1 VSDPYRLSRNVKA
14 LAAVSLLADV
24 SSEMIYPLLPLF
36 LSAVLGA
43 SASVIGGI
51 EGAAESTAAMLKLA
65 SGWWSDRVRR
75 RKPLVVG
82 GYALSAIARPLIGLA
97 TAPWHALLVRMSD
110 RVGKGIRTS
119 PRDALLADSAE
130 PSQRGRAFGF
140 NRAGDNL
147 GAVIGPLIAWFF
159 LQRTSV
165 PMRSVFFWAAVPGV
179 ASLIVLLVFVRERPA
194 SVTGTETETAT
205 AEPRM
210 NAENVRIGADGA
222 LGSSFWKY
230 LAVLL
235 VFTLGNSS
243 DAFLLLRASQVGVAT
258 AMVPILWA
266 AFHVVKSVSSTP
278 GGTLSDRVG
287 RRPLIVSGWLLY
299 AGVYLLFG
307 HASAQWQVWALFLV
321 YGLFFG
327 LTEGVEKAMVA
338 DLVPAARRGTAF
350 GWYNFTIGLAALP
363 ASLMFGLV
371 WDRVSPVAAFT
382 LGATLAI
389 AAALGLV
396 TVVPRSVT
404 SRAFS

>member
-1 VSDPYRLSRNVKA
+1 VSEPRRLSRNVKA

-51 EGAAESTAAMLKLA
+51 EGAAESTAALLKLA

-82 GYALSAIARPLIGLA
+82 GYALSAVARPLIGLA
-97 TAPWHALLVRMSD
+97 TWPWHVLLVRMSD

-147 GAVIGPLIAWFF
+147 GAVIGPLIAWML
-159 LQRTSV
+159 LQHSSV

-179 ASLIVLLVFVRERPA
+179 VSVIVLLVFVREKTA
-194 SVTGTETETAT
+194 TTITTATATAT

-210 NAENVRIGADGA
+210 NAEPGRIGADAA
-222 LGSSFWKY
+222 LGQSFWKY
-230 LAVLL
+230 LLVLL

-243 DAFLLLRASQVGVAT
+243 DAFLLLRASQVGVPT

-266 AFHVVKSVSSTP
+266 AFNLVKSVSSTP
-278 GGTLSDRVG
+278 GGVLSDRVG
-287 RRPLIVSGWLLY
+287 RRPLIVTGWLLY
-299 AGVYLLFG
+299 AAVYLLFG
-307 HASAQWQVWALFLV
+307 HATAQWQVWALFLV
-321 YGLFFG
+321 YGLYFG

-371 WDRVSPVAAFT
+371 WDHVSPVAAFT
-382 LGATLAI
+382 LGATLAV
-389 AAALGLV
+389 AAAMGLL
-396 TVVPRSVT
+396 TFVPRP
-404 SRAFS
+404 RAAA

>member
-1 VSDPYRLSRNVKA
+1 VSAAPRLSRNVKA

-24 SSEMIYPLLPLF
+24 SSEMIYPLLPVF

-43 SASVIGGI
+43 SASVIGAI

-65 SGWWSDRVRR
+65 SGWWSDRLRR

-82 GYALSAIARPLIGLA
+82 GYALSAVARPLIGLA
-97 TAPWHALLVRMSD
+97 TWPWHALVVRVSD

-147 GAVIGPLIAWFF
+147 GACIGPLIAWM
-159 LQRTSV
+159 LLRHDAV
-165 PMRSVFFWAAVPGV
+165 PLRSVFFWAAVPG
-179 ASLIVLLVFVRERPA
+179 AISVLVLVLFVREA
-194 SVTGTETETAT
+194 AAT
-205 AEPRM
+205 AEPRIST
-210 NAENVRIGADGA
+210 EKIRTGADA
-222 LGSSFWKY
+222 AFGSSFWRY
-230 LAVLL
+230 LVVLL
-235 VFTLGNSS
+235 LFTLGNSS
-243 DAFLLLRASQVGVAT
+243 DAFLLLRASQVGVPM

-266 AFHVVKSVSSTP
+266 AFNLVKSVASTP
-278 GGTLSDRVG
+278 GGALSDRVG
-287 RRPLIVSGWLLY
+287 RRPLIVTGWLLY
-299 AGVYLLFG
+299 AAVYLLFG
-307 HASAQWQVWALFLV
+307 RVTAQWEIWALFLV

-350 GWYNFTIGLAALP
+350 GWYHFTIGLAALP

-371 WDRVSPVAAFT
+371 WDHVSPAAAFT
-382 LGATLAI
+382 LGATLAVVATI
-389 AAALGLV
+389 GLL
-396 TVVPRSVT
+396 TIVPRP
-404 SRAFS
+404 REAA

>member
-1 VSDPYRLSRNVKA
+1 MSDTHRLSRNVKA

-82 GYALSAIARPLIGLA
+82 GYALSTVARPLIGLA
-97 TAPWHALLVRMSD
+97 TSPWHALLVRMSD

-147 GAVIGPLIAWFF
+147 GAVIGPLIAWML
-159 LQRTSV
+159 LQRASV

-179 ASLIVLLVFVRERPA
+179 VSLIVLLVFVREKTA
-194 SVTGTETETAT
+194 TLTAGATAGAT

-210 NAENVRIGADGA
+210 NAERALMGADAA

-230 LAVLL
+230 LVVLL

-243 DAFLLLRASQVGVAT
+243 DAFLLLRASQVGVPMV
-258 AMVPILWA
+258 MVPILWA
-266 AFHVVKSVSSTP
+266 AFHMVKSVSSTP

-287 RRPLIVSGWLLY
+287 RRPLIVTGWLLY
-299 AGVYLLFG
+299 AAVYLLFG
-307 HASAQWQVWALFLV
+307 HAAAQWQVWALFLV
-321 YGLFFG
+321 YGLYFG
-327 LTEGVEKAMVA
+327 LTEGVEKALVT

-350 GWYNFTIGLAALP
+350 GWYNLTIGLGALP
-363 ASLMFGLV
+363 ASVMFGLV

-382 LGATLAI
+382 LGATLAVMAAI
-389 AAALGLV
+389 ALLAI
-396 TVVPRSVT
+396 VPRP
-404 SRAFS
+404 REAA

>member
-1 VSDPYRLSRNVKA
+1 MSDTHRLSRNVKA

-82 GYALSAIARPLIGLA
+82 GYALSTIARPLIGLA
-97 TAPWHALLVRMSD
+97 TSPWHALLVRMSD

-147 GAVIGPLIAWFF
+147 GAVIGPLIAWML
-159 LQRTSV
+159 LQRASV

-179 ASLIVLLVFVRERPA
+179 VSLIVLLVFVREKTA
-194 SVTGTETETAT
+194 TLTAGATAGAT

-210 NAENVRIGADGA
+210 NAETALMGADAA
-222 LGSSFWKY
+222 LGPSFWKY
-230 LAVLL
+230 LVVLL

-243 DAFLLLRASQVGVAT
+243 DAFLLLRASQVGVPMV
-258 AMVPILWA
+258 MVPILWA
-266 AFHVVKSVSSTP
+266 AFHMVKSVSSTP

-287 RRPLIVSGWLLY
+287 RRPLIVTGWLLY
-299 AGVYLLFG
+299 AAVYLLFG
-307 HASAQWQVWALFLV
+307 HAAAQWQVWALFLV
-321 YGLFFG
+321 YGLYFG
-327 LTEGVEKAMVA
+327 LTEGVEKALVT

-350 GWYNFTIGLAALP
+350 GWYNLTIGLGALP
-363 ASLMFGLV
+363 ASVMFGLV

-382 LGATLAI
+382 LGATLAVMAAI
-389 AAALGLV
+389 ALLAI
-396 TVVPRSVT
+396 VPRP
-404 SRAFS
+404 REAA

>member
-1 VSDPYRLSRNVKA
+1 MSDTHRLSRNVKA

-82 GYALSAIARPLIGLA
+82 GYALSTIARPLIGLA
-97 TAPWHALLVRMSD
+97 TSPWHALLVRMSD

-147 GAVIGPLIAWFF
+147 GAVIGPLIAWML
-159 LQRTSV
+159 LQRASV

-179 ASLIVLLVFVRERPA
+179 VSLIVLLVFVREKTA
-194 SVTGTETETAT
+194 TLTAGATAGAT

-210 NAENVRIGADGA
+210 NAETALMGADAA

-230 LAVLL
+230 LVVLL

-243 DAFLLLRASQVGVAT
+243 DAFLLLRASQVGVPM

-266 AFHVVKSVSSTP
+266 AFHMVKSVSSTP

-287 RRPLIVSGWLLY
+287 RRPLIVTGWLLY
-299 AGVYLLFG
+299 AAVYLLFG
-307 HASAQWQVWALFLV
+307 HAAAQWQVWALFLV
-321 YGLFFG
+321 YGLYFG
-327 LTEGVEKAMVA
+327 LTEGVEKALVT

-350 GWYNFTIGLAALP
+350 GWYNLTIGLGALP
-363 ASLMFGLV
+363 ASVMFGLV

-382 LGATLAI
+382 LGATLAVMAAI
-389 AAALGLV
+389 ALLAI
-396 TVVPRSVT
+396 VPRP
-404 SRAFS
+404 REAA

>member
-1 VSDPYRLSRNVKA
+1 
-14 LAAVSLLADV
+14 
-24 SSEMIYPLLPLF
+24 
-36 LSAVLGA
+36 
-43 SASVIGGI
+43 
-51 EGAAESTAAMLKLA
+51 
-65 SGWWSDRVRR
+65 
-75 RKPLVVG
+75 
-82 GYALSAIARPLIGLA
+82 
-97 TAPWHALLVRMSD
+97 MSD

-147 GAVIGPLIAWFF
+147 GAVIGPLIAWML
-159 LQRTSV
+159 LQRAPV

-179 ASLIVLLVFVRERPA
+179 LSVIVLLVFVREK
-194 SVTGTETETAT
+194 TGTARTTAT

-210 NAENVRIGADGA
+210 NAENGRMGADTP
-222 LGSSFWKY
+222 LGSVFWKY

-243 DAFLLLRASQVGVAT
+243 DAFLLLRASQVGVPT

-266 AFHVVKSVSSTP
+266 AFNLVKSVSSTP
-278 GGTLSDRVG
+278 GGVLSDRVG
-287 RRPLIVSGWLLY
+287 RRPLIVTGWLLY
-299 AGVYLLFG
+299 AAVYLLFG
-307 HASAQWQVWALFLV
+307 HAAVQWQVWALFLV
-321 YGLFFG
+321 YGLFYG

-382 LGATLAI
+382 LGAALAVV
-389 AAALGLV
+389 AALGLV
-396 TVVPRSVT
+396 MVVPRSRET
-404 SRAFS
+404 A

>member
-1 VSDPYRLSRNVKA
+1 MSDTHRLSRNVKA

-82 GYALSAIARPLIGLA
+82 GYALSTVARPLIGLA
-97 TAPWHALLVRMSD
+97 TSPWHALLVRMSD

-147 GAVIGPLIAWFF
+147 GAVIGPLIAWML
-159 LQRTSV
+159 LQRASV

-179 ASLIVLLVFVRERPA
+179 VSLIVLLVFVREKTA
-194 SVTGTETETAT
+194 TLTAGATAGAT

-210 NAENVRIGADGA
+210 NAETALMGADAA

-230 LAVLL
+230 LVVLL

-243 DAFLLLRASQVGVAT
+243 DAFLLLRASQVGVPM

-266 AFHVVKSVSSTP
+266 AFHMVKSVSSTP

-287 RRPLIVSGWLLY
+287 RRPLIVTGWLLY
-299 AGVYLLFG
+299 AAVYLLFG
-307 HASAQWQVWALFLV
+307 HAAAQWQVWALFLV
-321 YGLFFG
+321 YGLYFG
-327 LTEGVEKAMVA
+327 LTEGVEKALVT

-350 GWYNFTIGLAALP
+350 GWYNLTIGLGALP
-363 ASLMFGLV
+363 ASVMFGLV

-382 LGATLAI
+382 LGATLAVMAAI
-389 AAALGLV
+389 ALLAI
-396 TVVPRSVT
+396 VPRP
-404 SRAFS
+404 REAA